1 MEVCVLG
8 FASVREIL
16 GAERRLELPDGA
28 SVADLWSSLEREYP
42 ALAGHRAST
51 RIARNG
57 QLTDAATTLADG
69 DEVAILPPV
78 GGG

>member
-1 MEVCVLG
+1 MKVCVLG
-8 FASVREIL
+8 FAGVREIL

-28 SVADLWSSLEREYP
+28 SVADLWGSLESEYP
-42 ALAGHRAST
+42 ALAAHRAST

-57 QLTDAATTLADG
+57 RLTDCAATLADG